1 MIVNHGIISYN
12 EVRSSLKRIGHQ
24 INHHKI
30 VGCVSDMDLRLLQT
44 FLLVAKL
51 GNITQAAEQ
60 LNFSQPTV
68 TAQIRTLEEHFD
80 VLLFE
85 RVGKKLY
92 ITEAGRRL
100 VSYAE
105 KLLLIH
111 GEAQAVLQ
119 EFAQDR
125 TIKVGLGTAVAAH
138 TLSPVLRNFQ
148 DKVKNVSV
156 DIEHCLNLPITV
168 KGILDNSFDLAFVH
182 DQIANNRIVQFEVFV
197 QKLVWI
203 AHPSVIERYGDH
215 IWSLP
220 FIALKADSIYRPKY
234 DCFIQERSIT
244 PILVYSDSEA
254 IRQAVMNGLGMG
266 VLPEVLVNSN
276 LADGTL
282 IELSNAPELD
292 IVFSIIFHKDKT
304 FTPAIRTL
312 LNLIAEHANRNSGLA
327 EYLQSM

>member
-1 MIVNHGIISYN
+1 
-12 EVRSSLKRIGHQ
+12 
-24 INHHKI
+24 
-30 VGCVSDMDLRLLQT
+30 MDLRLLQA
-44 FLLVAKL
+44 FLLVTKI

-68 TAQIRTLEEHFD
+68 TAQIRTLEDHFG

-100 VSYAE
+100 ISYAE
-105 KLLLIH
+105 KLLLLH
-111 GEAQAVLQ
+111 GEAQVVLQ

-125 TIKVGLGTAVAAH
+125 TIKIGLGTAVAAH
-138 TLSPVLRNFQ
+138 TLSPVLRHFQ
-148 DKVKNVSV
+148 NLVKNVSV
-156 DIEHCLNLPITV
+156 SIEHCFNLPITV

-182 DQIANNRIVQFEVFV
+182 DNIANSRIVQFEVVV

-203 AHPSVIERYGDH
+203 AHPSLIERHGDN

-220 FIALKADSIYRPKY
+220 FIALKKDSVYRPKY
-234 DCFIQERSIT
+234 DHFIQERSIT

-254 IRQAVMNGLGMG
+254 IRQAVVNGLGIG
-266 VLPEVLVNSN
+266 VLPEVLVNPN
-276 LADGTL
+276 IADGTL
-282 IELSNAPELD
+282 IELSNAPELE
-292 IVFSIIFHKDKT
+292 IIFSVIFHKDKT

-312 LNLIAEHANRNSGLA
+312 LTIIAEHATIKSGLS